1 VEDVAD
7 DADDDEHSDPG
18 ALGGALFAKV
28 DVVAKVDAD
37 VEVVNAG
44 VTKDEGGVI
53 DEL

>member
-1 VEDVAD
+1 VDDAAD
-7 DADDDEHSDPG
+7 DADDNEHSDPG
-18 ALGGALFAKV
+18 SLGGALFAKV